1 MFGVYKNSK
10 KDLETYNR
18 LRDKDK
24 ELLVRLEKY
33 ELEFLA
39 CRGYEERYEL
49 QIQYDQEGPP
59 VQYTFTGEY
68 DKQTHE
74 IIGIWEN
81 SKKEIK

>member
-33 ELEFLA
+33 ELDFLA
-39 CRGYEERYEL
+39 CRGYDNRYEL
-49 QIQYDQEGPP
+49 
-59 VQYTFTGEY
+59 
-68 DKQTHE
+68 
-74 IIGIWEN
+74 
-81 SKKEIK
+81 